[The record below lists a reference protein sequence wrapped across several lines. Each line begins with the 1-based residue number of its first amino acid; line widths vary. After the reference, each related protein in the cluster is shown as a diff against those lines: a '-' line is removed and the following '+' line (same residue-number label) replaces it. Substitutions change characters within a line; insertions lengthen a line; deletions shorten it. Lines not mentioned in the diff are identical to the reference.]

1 MIKHM
6 KQVLI
11 QLDDATAA
19 RLEKVAPGRSRTR
32 SEFIRRAIAR
42 ALDDDLE
49 RRTREAYER
58 WPDEEPGFDP
68 HEWASEAEAVRPA
81 SRPKRKRAS
90 AKRR

>member
-1 MIKHM
+1 MIEHM
-6 KQVLI
+6 KQVLV

-58 WPDEEPGFDP
+58 WPDEEPTFDP
-68 HEWASEAEAVRPA
+68 EEWATDAEAVRPPTP
-81 SRPKRKRAS
+81 PKRKRTS